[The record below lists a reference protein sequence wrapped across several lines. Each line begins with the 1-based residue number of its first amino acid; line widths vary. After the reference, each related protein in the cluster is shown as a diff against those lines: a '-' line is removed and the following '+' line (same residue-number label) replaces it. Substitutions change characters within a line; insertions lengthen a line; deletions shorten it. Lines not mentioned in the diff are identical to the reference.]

1 MRTVQRMEGGKPA
14 TWTSSSNPIVKAY
27 FELMNEVFGM
37 ARKSKNLST
46 AFERFSNT
54 KPEQVTV

>member
-1 MRTVQRMEGGKPA
+1 MRCL
-14 TWTSSSNPIVKAY
+14 S
-27 FELMNEVFGM
+27 M

-54 KPEQVTV
+54 KPEQVTVSKQQLHEAEVVNVTSNSNNEDVSETRNTI